1 MVFLPLMLASI
12 LAAAPPP
19 ERRLEVETYDLG
31 LTDVGA
37 AAEAVRPL
45 LSPSGRVVED
55 ARNHRIIVVDVPE
68 VQRAVRAA
76 LRRVEISARNIRL
89 TVTFRWQGT
98 SDRAGVRLRPPG
110 GTVSVDGDL
119 TRSQSTTTSRQEL
132 VVLSG
137 GRASL
142 RVADEVPYSDWFWTW
157 GLGRGLWAEGV
168 RWRDVATGMDVEPSI
183 LPGGRIRVRL
193 TPYFEYLLDSRR
205 QVTRVHALSTEV
217 VANEG
222 EEIALGGVP
231 ADDSEFRERFLIGY
245 DRARGTSQ
253 ASITLRATVE

>member
-1 MVFLPLMLASI
+1 MLFLPVMLASI
-12 LAAAPPP
+12 LAAAQPP
-19 ERRLEVETYDLG
+19 ERRLDVETYDLG

-37 AAEAVRPL
+37 SAEAVRPL
-45 LSPSGRVVED
+45 LSPAGRVVED
-55 ARNHRIIVVDVPE
+55 ERNHRIIVVDVPE

-76 LRRVEISARNIRL
+76 LRRVEVSARNIRL
-89 TVTFRWQGT
+89 TVTFRWQAT
-98 SDRAGVRLRPPG
+98 SDRAGVRLRPRG
-110 GTVSVDGDL
+110 GTVAVGGDL
-119 TRSQSTTTSRQEL
+119 TRSQSTTTARQEL
-132 VVLSG
+132 LVLSG

-142 RVADEVPYSDWFWTW
+142 RVADEVPYADWFWTW
-157 GLGRGLWAEGV
+157 GLGRGLWVEGV
-168 RWRDVATGMDVEPSI
+168 RWRDVATGMEVEPVA

-193 TPYFEYLLDSRR
+193 TPYFEYLLDARR

-231 ADDSEFRERFLIGY
+231 AHDSEFRERFLIGY

>member
-1 MVFLPLMLASI
+1 MLFLPLMLASI
-12 LAAAPPP
+12 LAVAQPP
-19 ERRLEVETYDLG
+19 ERRLDVETYDLG

-37 AAEAVRPL
+37 AAQAVRPL
-45 LSPSGRVVED
+45 LSPDGRVVED
-55 ARNHRIIVVDVPE
+55 ERNHRIIVVDVPE
-68 VQRAVRAA
+68 VQTAVRAA
-76 LRRVEISARNIRL
+76 LRKVEVTARNIR
-89 TVTFRWQGT
+89 VAVSFRWQST
-98 SDRAGVRLRPPG
+98 SARAGVRLRPRG
-110 GTVSVDGDL
+110 DTVSVGGDL
-119 TRSQSTTTSRQEL
+119 TRTESTTTARQEL

-142 RVADEVPYSDWFWTW
+142 RIADEVPYADWFWTW
-157 GLGRGLWAEGV
+157 GLGRGLWASGV
-168 RWRDVATGMDVEPSI
+168 RWRDVASGMEVEPLA

-193 TPYFEYLLDSRR
+193 TPYFEYLLDARR

-231 ADDSEFRERFLIGY
+231 AEDSEFRERFLIGY
-245 DRARGTSQ
+245 DRVRGTSQ

>member
-1 MVFLPLMLASI
+1 MLFLPLVLASTF
-12 LAAAPPP
+12 AAVQPP
-19 ERRLEVETYDLG
+19 ERRLAVETYDLG

-45 LSPSGRVVED
+45 LSRDGRVVED
-55 ARNHRIIVVDVPE
+55 RRNHRLIVVDLPE

-76 LRRVEISARNIRL
+76 LRKVEASARNIRL
-89 TVTFRWQGT
+89 AVTFHWRGT
-98 SDRAGVRLRPPG
+98 SDRAGVRVRPRG
-110 GTVSVDGDL
+110 GTVSVDGDV
-119 TRSQSTTTSRQEL
+119 TQSKSTTTARQEL
-132 VVLSG
+132 LVLSG

-142 RVADEVPYSDWFWTW
+142 RIADEVPYADWFWTW
-157 GLGRGLWAEGV
+157 GLGRGLWVQGT
-168 RWRDVATGMDVEPSI
+168 RWRDVASGMEVEPVA

-193 TPYFEYLLDSRR
+193 TPYFEYMVDAGR
-205 QVTRVHALSTEV
+205 QVTRVVELATEV

-231 ADDSEFRERFLIGY
+231 AEDREFRERFLIGY